1 MRALC
6 VALDQQLDDV
16 VRQGLEI
23 QPDSRSVGAYVE
35 KAVLD
40 GWARICKQLGV
51 EANDRPGR
59 RTIYDASFS
68 RADDHIGVDIRTKD
82 LDEARYADGGI
93 CSVGN
98 LLRLLVRDGG
108 ALLVSEF
115 GYREAGQRL
124 EFDRVRTAPIHML
137 PLEIFRI
144 ENLGTGQ
151 VRLDGSIV
159 NSYESIDWARPVLDF
174 VRPFAELA
182 IEHYARVS
190 AKADERANALR
201 RYLDGEELALA

>member
-1 MRALC
+1 MQALC

-16 VRQGLEI
+16 VRQGLDT
-23 QPDSRSVGAYVE
+23 QPDSRSVGGHVE

-40 GWARICKQLGV
+40 RWPAICEQLGV
-51 EANDRPGR
+51 EPHKRPGR
-59 RTIYDASFS
+59 RTIYDASFT
-68 RADDHIGVDIRTKD
+68 REGDHVGVDIRTKD
-82 LDEARYADGGI
+82 LDETRYADGGI
-93 CSVGN
+93 CSVAN

-115 GYREAGQRL
+115 GYREVGRRL

-159 NSYESIDWARPVLDF
+159 NSYESIDWARPVQDF
-174 VRPFAELA
+174 AHPFAELA
-182 IEHYARVS
+182 IAHYARVS
-190 AKADERANALR
+190 AKADERADSLQ